1 VHAVAVVLR
10 FHERVA
16 ALEQELRRLRA
27 ML

>member
-10 FHERVA
+10 FHERVD